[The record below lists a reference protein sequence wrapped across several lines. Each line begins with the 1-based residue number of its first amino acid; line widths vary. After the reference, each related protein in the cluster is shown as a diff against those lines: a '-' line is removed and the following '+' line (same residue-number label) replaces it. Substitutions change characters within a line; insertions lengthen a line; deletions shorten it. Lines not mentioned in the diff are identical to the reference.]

1 MKFIIIFITITVLFY
16 LSNIFMKRFFIEKF
30 NNINVNIGNYLV
42 LYFYQM
48 GKTFLSGNDFYYV
61 KKNVE
66 FIKNLPS
73 YVPLNIKIYEE
84 LIENKFTVAELVAE
98 EKEIITVAMWTI
110 INKRREKFWL
120 IMKPLINEILEFALT
135 SSNLKKKVEYPVIHF
150 RCSDTPFIKNG
161 YYFFQKYK
169 FFTDALS
176 EIKKKNEIDY
186 KKVILLSCNFHK
198 SNDKNS
204 DSCNIYAESLKE
216 YLEKNGYET
225 IVQCETNIED
235 FATIF
240 YAPAI
245 ISTCSSFSFIAGF
258 FSNGIFIS
266 EGHYNCNDD
275 NSKKCIDCGD
285 WLKYG
290 YSVPHKDIK
299 DYYDTYNVIEIL
311 SDFQQVVS

>member
-1 MKFIIIFITITVLFY
+1 MNFIIIFLLITFLFY
-16 LSNIFMKRFFIEKF
+16 LSNIFIHNFTLEKF
-30 NNINVNIGNYLV
+30 TNIKLNIGNYLV

-48 GKTFLSGNDFYYV
+48 GKTFLEGSDFYYIE
-61 KKNVE
+61 KNID
-66 FIKNLPS
+66 FIQHLPS
-73 YVPLNIKIYEE
+73 YVPLNIKIYQE
-84 LIENKFTVAELVAE
+84 LIDNKFTIKELETE
-98 EKEIITVAMWTI
+98 EKEIIMVAMWTI

-120 IMKPLINEILEFALT
+120 IMKPLINEILENALQE
-135 SSNLKKKVEYPVIHF
+135 SNLKKKVEYPVIHF
-150 RCSDTPFIKNG
+150 RCSDTPFVKNG

-169 FFTDALS
+169 FFTDALT
-176 EIKKKNEIDY
+176 EIKKEKKEDY

-204 DSCNIYAESLKE
+204 NTCNIYAESLKK
-216 YLEKNGYET
+216 YLEKSGYET
-225 IVQCETNIED
+225 IIECKTNIED

-290 YSVPHKDIK
+290 YSIPHKDII
-299 DYYDTYNVIEIL
+299 DYYDTETVIKIL
-311 SDFQQVVS
+311 SDSQ